1 VIRRTLPLAALSA
14 GALLL
19 GAAAPGGAQAAS
31 SKQCATVAPGSV
43 SATPNAA
50 GNAVAVRW
58 TAPRKHPAKLAYRVA
73 RDGAVVGQ
81 TSGRKYRVIVSPGR
95 ATKIT
100 LTAIVA
106 GHKTR
111 CKVVVPVQT
120 PAAAAPVAGAGGPG
134 PVSGL
139 SVRPK
144 GRRFVVL
151 SWNPATRG
159 ANGLR
164 NYRVLREG
172 KAVRKTS
179 KRKLKVRIGAKARY
193 QVVAV
198 DKKGRQGGRSGTVV
212 VRSGHVAP
220 TKPAA
225 PAVSEAADTAVTLS
239 WRRSRALRGAV
250 RQYWLI
256 RDGRIVRGVKG
267 TSTRLTGLPTGRA
280 LKFRI
285 VAVDSLGWASKSSDD
300 VVVQTGHAAPPAPQA
315 PTAINVSDTSLT
327 LGWDPVALPGGSKL
341 RGYRV
346 IRDGKVVA
354 QVPNAQAT
362 FGNLAPKST
371 HDWSV
376 ATVDTL
382 GYVSPPSSATRIV
395 QTDPPPTT
403 GNAQAFLLASTSSS
417 FTAFR
422 KHYQQIGVVYPTFW
436 DCNSNTAKIEGR
448 NDQQIVDFARD
459 RKVKVL
465 PRFNCQ
471 NPSMIN
477 KILWDQSVR
486 AEWLNTITKMIDDY
500 GYDGVNID
508 FEAGWA
514 KDRDALS
521 QFMRELSGRVHAK
534 GKLLSQAVSAKT
546 EDVPNHP
553 RSTFFDY
560 KELVKSNDYVFVMA
574 WGVHWATSAPG
585 PQDDFSWVRQ
595 VVDYVSTMPNRE
607 KFVMGTMLYGMDW
620 ANGGREANPGQGL
633 HYSEIQA
640 LIARTGAR
648 PEFDPTRNAWHLA
661 YSEGG
666 TPHDLWYSDA
676 NAVGDRM
683 ALARDRGMG
692 VGFWRIGQEDEGIW
706 SHPRL
711 QK

>member
-1 VIRRTLPLAALSA
+1 VTRRTLPLAALTA

-31 SKQCATVAPGSV
+31 KQCATTAPKAV

-50 GNAVAVRW
+50 GNVVSVRW
-58 TAPRKHPAKLAYRVA
+58 KAPRKAPAKLAFRVS

-81 TSGRKYRVIVSPGR
+81 TTGRKTRVNVTPGR

-100 LTAIVA
+100 VTAIVA
-106 GHKTR
+106 GRKTR
-111 CKVVVPVQT
+111 CKATVTVQMPAPTASVPG
-120 PAAAAPVAGAGGPG
+120 AGAPG

-144 GRRFVVL
+144 GRRSVTL
-151 SWNPATRG
+151 AWNPAAAGVTPLRG
-159 ANGLR
+159 
-164 NYRVLREG
+164 YRVLREG
-172 KAVRKTS
+172 KVARKTS
-179 KRKLKVRIGAKARY
+179 KRKLTVRIGARTRY

-198 DKKGRQGGRSGTVV
+198 DRKGRTGGRSGTVV

-225 PAVSEAADTAVTLS
+225 PAVSDAEDTAVTLS
-239 WRRSRALRGAV
+239 WRRSRALGGKV
-250 RQYWLI
+250 RQYWLV
-256 RDGRIVRGVKG
+256 RDGRIVRGVQG
-267 TSTRLTGLPTGRA
+267 TRARLTGLPTGRA

-285 VAVDSLGWASKSSDD
+285 VAVDSLGWASKPSAD
-300 VVVQTGHAAPPAPQA
+300 VVVQTGHTAPAAPNA
-315 PTAINVSDTSLT
+315 PTAINVNDTSLT
-327 LGWDPVALPGGSKL
+327 LGWDPVTLPSGSKL

-354 QVPNAQAT
+354 QVPTAQAT
-362 FGNLAPKST
+362 FGNLGPKST

-422 KHYQQIGVVYPTFW
+422 KYYQQIGVVYPTFW
-436 DCNSNTAKIEGR
+436 DCNNTTAKIEGR

-477 KILWDQSVR
+477 KILRDQGMR
-486 AEWLNTITKMIDDY
+486 AAWLDTIVKMVDDY

-508 FEAGWA
+508 FEAGLA
-514 KDRDALS
+514 TDRDALS
-521 QFMRELSGRVHAK
+521 QFMRDLSARVHAK

-560 KELVKSNDYVFVMA
+560 KELVKHNDYVFVMA

-585 PQDDFSWVRQ
+585 PQDDFPWVKD

-620 ANGGREANPGQGL
+620 ANGGGQANPGTGL
-633 HYSEIQA
+633 HYSEVQA

-648 PEFDPTRNAWHLA
+648 PEFDPTRNAWHFT
-661 YSEGG
+661 YSENGAA
-666 TPHDLWYSDA
+666 HDVWYSDA
-676 NAVGDRM
+676 GAVGNRVT
-683 ALARDRGMG
+683 LARDHGMG

-711 QK
+711 QR

>member
-1 VIRRTLPLAALSA
+1 V
-14 GALLL
+14 
-19 GAAAPGGAQAAS
+19 
-31 SKQCATVAPGSV
+31 
-43 SATPNAA
+43 
-50 GNAVAVRW
+50 
-58 TAPRKHPAKLAYRVA
+58 
-73 RDGAVVGQ
+73 
-81 TSGRKYRVIVSPGR
+81 
-95 ATKIT
+95 KIT
-100 LTAIVA
+100 VTAIVA
-106 GHKTR
+106 GHKTN
-111 CKVVVPVQT
+111 CKASVAVQAPAPTAMVPG
-120 PAAAAPVAGAGGPG
+120 AGAPG
-134 PVSGL
+134 PVTGL

-144 GRRFVVL
+144 GRGRVTL
-151 SWNPATRG
+151 AWNPATAGTNALRG
-159 ANGLR
+159 
-164 NYRVLREG
+164 YRVLREG
-172 KAVRKTS
+172 KLVRKTS
-179 KRKLKVRIGAKARY
+179 KRKLTVRIGRKARF

-198 DKKGRQGGRSGTVV
+198 DRKGRMGGRSGTVV

-225 PAVSEAADTAVTLS
+225 PAVSDAEDTAVTLS
-239 WRRSRALRGAV
+239 WRRSRALGGKV
-250 RQYWLI
+250 RQYWLV
-256 RDGRIVRGVKG
+256 RDGRIVRGVQG
-267 TSTRLTGLPTGRA
+267 TRTRLTGLPTGRT

-285 VAVDSLGWASKSSDD
+285 VAVDSLGWASKPSAD
-300 VVVQTGHAAPPAPQA
+300 VVVQTGHAAPGAPNA
-315 PTAINVSDTSLT
+315 PTAINVNDTSLT
-327 LGWDPVALPGGSKL
+327 LGWDPVTLPSGSKL

-354 QVPNAQAT
+354 QVPSAQAT

-436 DCNSNTAKIEGR
+436 DCNTKTAAIEGR

-471 NPSMIN
+471 NPSMLN
-477 KILWDQSVR
+477 KILWDTSVR
-486 AEWLNTITKMIDDY
+486 AEWLNTIVKSVDQY

-521 QFMRELSGRVHAK
+521 QFMRDLSARLHAK
-534 GKLLSQAVSAKT
+534 GKLLTQAVSAKT

-560 KELVKSNDYVFVMA
+560 EELVKHNDYMFVMA
-574 WGVHWATSAPG
+574 WGIHWATSGPG
-585 PQDDFSWVRQ
+585 PQDDFTWVRK
-595 VVDYVSTMPNRE
+595 VADYVSTMPMRQ
-607 KFVMGTMLYGMDW
+607 KWVMGTMLYGMDW
-620 ANGGREANPGQGL
+620 ANGGGAANPGTGR

-648 PEFDPTRNAWHLA
+648 PEFDPTRNAWVVR
-661 YSEGG
+661 YSENGAS
-666 TPHDLWYSDA
+666 HELWYSDA

-711 QK
+711 QR